1 MLEKT
6 PLQMSAPDWGLLNEA
21 EETDMGYRHQAM
33 EMLQEKNR
41 ALVNSL
47 QDAKV
52 VVEAFQNREEMYAAQ
67 AVMQDMTLSKMN
79 WALHV
84 KEEKGKNKPD
94 KEVLPNKGLGR
105 LWTDERIL
113 GFQQRKK
120 TAQAQEEV
128 DKKARLVE
136 RESKKEKKGALEKEW
151 KEIKVKHAEWVEAW
165 SKTCEQH
172 WANGT
177 RVRDLPRKPTHI
189 SKKDLAA
196 RFMGSGQQDNNDGG
210 SDSNEDEGTSE

>member
-177 RVRDLPRKPTHI
+177 RVRDLP
-189 SKKDLAA
+189 
-196 RFMGSGQQDNNDGG
+196 
-210 SDSNEDEGTSE
+210 